1 MLAPAAGKL
10 YSSLKHEYFME
21 WKCMFVVNDV
31 GLFYVNDNVLNDWG
45 EVRGSGDSGPE

>member
-1 MLAPAAGKL
+1 MLAPAAGKP
-10 YSSLKHEYFME
+10 YSSLKHKYFVE
-21 WKCMFVVNDV
+21 WKCMFIVNDV